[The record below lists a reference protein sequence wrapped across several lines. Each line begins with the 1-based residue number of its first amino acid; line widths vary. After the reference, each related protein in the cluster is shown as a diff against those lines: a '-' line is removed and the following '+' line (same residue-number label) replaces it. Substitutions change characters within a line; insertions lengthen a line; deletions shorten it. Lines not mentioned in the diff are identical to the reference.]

1 MSDVT
6 LKEAFPLWYMGDGI
20 FDKIYE
26 QMEVPWDSSLVD
38 SNTLDLE
45 YFGNYSGSRL
55 CAPLVKFFLNDE
67 EALTDTGREILAKI
81 IAAKYA
87 IPWSHLWDTYEI
99 EYNPIHN
106 YNMTEERELVR
117 EGTEEEDKD
126 ISGSLTSTD
135 AINYGKTETT
145 YHGMNTETLTSK
157 YGFNSQSDD
166 PKPSDVVDYTEGGNT
181 RVAGS
186 GSDVVNIYDTNSTS
200 EDTSKTSSID
210 EGETIHRLGNIGVTT
225 TQRMIEDERSVWE
238 WNFFN
243 KVFRDINK
251 VLTLPIMDPCQV

>member
-55 CAPLVKFFLNDE
+55 CAPLVKFLLNDE

-106 YNMTEERELVR
+106 YNMTETKELYD
-117 EGTEEEDKD
+117 EEEEHE
-126 ISGSLTSTD
+126 STD
-135 AINYGKTETT
+135 NTIHHTGSDSLAHGKRETT
-145 YHGMNTETLTSK
+145 TNGLNSHKLNSK
-157 YGFNSQSDD
+157 FGFNTDD
-166 PKPSDVVDYTEGGNT
+166 ANPKP
-181 RVAGS
+181 A
-186 GSDVVNIYDTNSTS
+186 DVVNYNEAGNASVVNSGTDITTKNLTDTTDQDKARDLTRQSN
-200 EDTSKTSSID
+200 
-210 EGETIHRLGNIGVTT
+210 ETLHRLGNIGVTT

-243 KVFRDINK
+243 KIFRDINK